1 MKVVAK
7 PIDMLAWFDKGGVPR
22 PIRFRVTDENKCNN
36 VIKID
41 RVITM
46 DKEKLAGNEML
57 VYRCESSIDG
67 IEKVY
72 ELKFEIKSCK
82 WMLFKI

>member
-1 MKVVAK
+1 
-7 PIDMLAWFDKGGVPR
+7 
-22 PIRFRVTDENKCNN
+22 
-36 VIKID
+36 
-41 RVITM
+41 M